1 MVRPR
6 PEQTWLA
13 GGLPQADG
21 GVVLPPARLQIAVAA
36 GLMESREVFGGGVP
50 FRLVD
55 LQGERGAGG
64 SGRATRGQKQWPG
77 LAAGKGCLGEIL
89 HSARTQNL
97 LNLHWKVIR
106 NLLEEPGADCQGRGL
121 KSSFGLHNT

>member
-36 GLMESREVFGGGVP
+36 GLMESREVFGGGGSLP
-50 FRLVD
+50 LGRSTGRAWGR
-55 LQGERGAGG
+55 GERQSNKGTKAVAGAGCWKG
-64 SGRATRGQKQWPG
+64 VPGRNPSQRQDTKPP
-77 LAAGKGCLGEIL
+77 K
-89 HSARTQNL
+89 SP
-97 LNLHWKVIR
+97 
-106 NLLEEPGADCQGRGL
+106 LE
-121 KSSFGLHNT
+121 SH